1 MHRLNARVMGNR
13 LTDGEQY
20 GFLTAGSNNTLVA
33 GNTVASATALRFI
46 DICMDDVA
54 GTQFSNNHNSGY
66 SFAICVS
73 NPGRK
78 RPTQRCPRQLHRRLR

>member
-1 MHRLNARVMGNR
+1 MGNR

-66 SFAICVS
+66 RFAICVS

-78 RPTQRCPRQLHRRLR
+78 RTTQRCPRQLHRRLR